1 MRKNTHSRH
10 KQILFITQLAILIGI
25 EAIFCFTPLGTIQI
39 GPIAATLAMI
49 PVIISSLLMGPK
61 IGGIL
66 GFTAG
71 LFSFTY
77 WTIIAPSNPTA
88 IMFTPFHTYGEISSY
103 WTLVIC
109 FVPRTLTGI
118 LPAIILKLF
127 DKNPKLNILGLS
139 IASIIPSL
147 INTLL
152 VLFGTYFL
160 WGEKYASA
168 NSIEYAALIGLI
180 GTTIL
185 INGIPEAVVA
195 GIISPLT
202 VKPLNIFLKNNQ

>member
-1 MRKNTHSRH
+1 MSKDVISPKFLRASYQLEMNISHPVH

-77 WTIIAPSNPTA
+77 WTIIDPSNPTA
-88 IMFTPFHTYGEISSY
+88 IMFTPFHTYTFVSNQKLSYQSYSNNLPLFLPLSAYLSS
-103 WTLVIC
+103 
-109 FVPRTLTGI
+109 
-118 LPAIILKLF
+118 
-127 DKNPKLNILGLS
+127 
-139 IASIIPSL
+139 
-147 INTLL
+147 
-152 VLFGTYFL
+152 
-160 WGEKYASA
+160 
-168 NSIEYAALIGLI
+168 
-180 GTTIL
+180 
-185 INGIPEAVVA
+185 
-195 GIISPLT
+195 
-202 VKPLNIFLKNNQ
+202 